1 MTIPISTD
9 VLNRRIA
16 NKIAFVS
23 VSLLLLLTL
32 LPGMALADDAKSK
45 LTAKAKDVFDIIF
58 ELAYWGCGIVAVA
71 SILGWMASKVEGST
85 LLKVLAGSVLL
96 FSVTLLLDYAKS

>member
-85 LLKVLAGSVLL
+85 LLKVLAVSLYSESFVL
-96 FSVTLLLDYAKS
+96 ACRERM